1 MTSPATGQPV
11 DSASSSVER
20 LFILPFDP
28 DRGSPGKNTYILNQ
42 LEARPDWTVTP
53 LDPLERRAALA
64 GTLVSPQNYVCEVWR
79 GGQIVGI
86 LVVQNILPHLEA
98 EVHFVFFDGNLMGR
112 RNLLK
117 QWCRDVLVQFD
128 LQRLVILIPEHVETL
143 IRFARVKLGFRYE
156 GESSLKGHP
165 ALDALGMENPHVWVA
180 RQGSRRERSCL
191 RNGTWVDTVQL
202 RLHRD
207 EVTA

>member
-1 MTSPATGQPV
+1 LTSHGTGQPV
-11 DSASSSVER
+11 DLGSSSVER
-20 LFILPFDP
+20 LLIVPFDP
-28 DRGSPGKNTYILNQ
+28 DRGPWEKNTYVLNQ
-42 LEARPDWTVTP
+42 LEQRPDWTVTP
-53 LDPLERRAALA
+53 MDAVERRGALA
-64 GTLVSPQNYVCEVWR
+64 ATLVNPKNLVCEVWR
-79 GGQIVGI
+79 GGEIVGI
-86 LVVQNILPHLEA
+86 LVVQNILPHVEA
-98 EVHFVFFDGNLMGR
+98 QVHFVFFDGNLVGR
-112 RNLLK
+112 RMLLK
-117 QWCRDVLVQFD
+117 QWCRDVLLGLN
-128 LQRLVILIPEHVETL
+128 LQRLIILIPEHVETL

-191 RNGTWVDTVQL
+191 RNGAWVDTVQL

>member
-1 MTSPATGQPV
+1 MTE
-11 DSASSSVER
+11 SSSVER
-20 LFILPFDP
+20 LLIVPFDP
-28 DRGSPGKNTYILNQ
+28 DRGTAEKNTYILDQ
-42 LEARPDWTVTP
+42 LAQRPDWTVTP
-53 LDPLERRAALA
+53 LSPEDRRIAAA
-64 GTLVSPQNYVCEVWR
+64 AALVSPRNYVCEVWR
-79 GGQIVGI
+79 GGEIVGI

-98 EVHFVFFDGNLMGR
+98 QIHFVFFDGNLVGR
-112 RNLLK
+112 RT
-117 QWCRDVLVQFD
+117 WCQSVLEQFD
-128 LQRLVILIPEHVETL
+128 LQRLIILIPEHVETL

-165 ALDALGMENPHVWVA
+165 ALAALGMENPHVWVA

-207 EVTA
+207 EVCP